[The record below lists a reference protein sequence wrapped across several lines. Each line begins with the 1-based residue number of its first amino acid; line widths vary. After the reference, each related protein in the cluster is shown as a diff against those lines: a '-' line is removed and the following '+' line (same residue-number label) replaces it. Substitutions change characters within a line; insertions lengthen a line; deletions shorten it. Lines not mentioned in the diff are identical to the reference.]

1 MWTRRK
7 FVGTVGAAG
16 ALAAVGGCA
25 SGTKNSVGKNAGSGA
40 KGSGIERRA
49 VVARHSPTVKK
60 VDPMAVLS
68 VGNGNFAFNVDATGL
83 QTFND
88 VYTGAKGSI
97 PLCTLA
103 HWGWHSSPVPSG
115 VDVTKVP
122 YKMFN
127 TYGRQVP
134 YDADQT
140 GPVAKYLREN
150 PHKFHLG
157 RIGLMAAGKEITPD
171 RVTGVEQQLDL
182 WRGVIESAFLL
193 DGVAVKVTTCVHPE
207 QDVVGVR
214 LECEKGLEM
223 GLALRVAF
231 PYGSP
236 GITAA
241 DWTTE
246 NAAKHRS
253 TVLMSEGGLMR
264 IAREMDGTRYWVRMR
279 LADATAADLRN
290 PAVNTYDVRMAKPAV
305 LEVSVAFDR
314 AEQLGPV
321 PTVGEV
327 RAASEKHWAGFWGSG
342 AAIDF
347 GGCTDER
354 APELERRVVLSQYLT
369 AIHCSGEWPSAE
381 TGLLCN
387 SWYGK
392 FHLEMH
398 FWHSVHF
405 TMWGRPE
412 MFERTLGFYEKA
424 LASSKER
431 AERQGYAGARWPKMT
446 SPDLQDSPS
455 SVGALLIWQQPHPI
469 AYAWLCWRAK
479 PTAETIQRWKL
490 IVRET
495 ADFMADFAHFDG
507 ERYVLG
513 PPIKTVSENADTNT
527 TINPTWELTSWRFG
541 LMTAIEWMEKAG
553 ERANPKWGEVLGK
566 LAKATVK
573 DGVYLMQENMP
584 ETYTTMNYEHP
595 ALCGALGVLR
605 GDGIDPATMKATV
618 QKVHD
623 VWQWGRVWGWD
634 FPVMAMAAARNGMP
648 EMAVEM
654 LVKESTMNQYLVS
667 GGNFQRDNVPAYYP
681 GNGGLLLAVGMM
693 AGGWERGGER
703 LAGFP
708 KDGKWNVKAEGFGKW
723 V

>member
-1 MWTRRK
+1 
-7 FVGTVGAAG
+7 
-16 ALAAVGGCA
+16 
-25 SGTKNSVGKNAGSGA
+25 
-40 KGSGIERRA
+40 
-49 VVARHSPTVKK
+49 
-60 VDPMAVLS
+60 
-68 VGNGNFAFNVDATGL
+68 
-83 QTFND
+83 
-88 VYTGAKGSI
+88 
-97 PLCTLA
+97 
-103 HWGWHSSPVPSG
+103 
-115 VDVTKVP
+115 
-122 YKMFN
+122 
-127 TYGRQVP
+127 
-134 YDADQT
+134 
-140 GPVAKYLREN
+140 
-150 PHKFHLG
+150 
-157 RIGLMAAGKEITPD
+157 
-171 RVTGVEQQLDL
+171 
-182 WRGVIESAFLL
+182 
-193 DGVAVKVTTCVHPE
+193 
-207 QDVVGVR
+207 
-214 LECEKGLEM
+214 
-223 GLALRVAF
+223 
-231 PYGSP
+231 
-236 GITAA
+236 
-241 DWTTE
+241 
-246 NAAKHRS
+246 
-253 TVLMSEGGLMR
+253 
-264 IAREMDGTRYWVRMR
+264 
-279 LADATAADLRN
+279 
-290 PAVNTYDVRMAKPAV
+290 
-305 LEVSVAFDR
+305 
-314 AEQLGPV
+314 
-321 PTVGEV
+321 
-327 RAASEKHWAGFWGSG
+327 
-342 AAIDF
+342 
-347 GGCTDER
+347 
-354 APELERRVVLSQYLT
+354 
-369 AIHCSGEWPSAE
+369 
-381 TGLLCN
+381 
-387 SWYGK
+387 
-392 FHLEMH
+392 
-398 FWHSVHF
+398 
-405 TMWGRPE
+405 
-412 MFERTLGFYEKA
+412 
-424 LASSKER
+424 
-431 AERQGYAGARWPKMT
+431 MT

-479 PTAETIQRWKL
+479 PTEETIRRWKL
-490 IVRET
+490 VVRET

-513 PPIKTVSENADTNT
+513 PPMKTVSENADTNT

-605 GDGIDPATMKATV
+605 GDGIEPATMKATV